1 MELEGW
7 TEYRRLVLGQL
18 EKLESSISRLDG
30 KLESFRNSEIAE
42 LKVEVAML
50 KVKAGFW
57 GAIGAAI
64 PTIGAILWMTL
75 KQ

>member
-18 EKLESSISRLDG
+18 EKLEGSISRLDG

-50 KVKAGFW
+50 KVKAGLW
-57 GAIGAAI
+57 GAIGATI
-64 PTIGAILWMTL
+64 PTIGALLWMSL
-75 KQ
+75 K